1 MTNPYFISATFQTCF
16 FSSFSSCNDEKNQS
30 ETRDNGNVQSHDQE
44 KSKLNSTITPNSG
57 AHSLRY
63 EKIINSLFDKNNV
76 TIINPF
82 QDGLFWGCSWL
93 GGEQNLSH
101 ISYNDETWQLIPYL
115 QEIQKIYESRDTP
128 LEFY

>member
-82 QDGLFWGCSWL
+82 QDGLFGAAHGWGGAKSVT
-93 GGEQNLSH
+93 H
-101 ISYNDETWQLIPYL
+101 IL
-115 QEIQKIYESRDTP
+115 Q
-128 LEFY
+128 